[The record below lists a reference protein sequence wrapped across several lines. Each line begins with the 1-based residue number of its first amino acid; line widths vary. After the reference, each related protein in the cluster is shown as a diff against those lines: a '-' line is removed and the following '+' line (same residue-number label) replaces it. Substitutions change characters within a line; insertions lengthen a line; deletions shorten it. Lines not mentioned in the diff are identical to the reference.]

1 MDSSGRGRAKS
12 KALIVVA
19 AAVIAAI
26 GGAGYA
32 LGANS
37 GSPGRVAI
45 GTTSNTT
52 ERATPVRRQTSSTTI
67 PPPATIAPSS
77 SIPLATTA
85 TTARTVPPVP
95 STQAPALPTTS
106 MTAPAVTT
114 TTSCINTRFVS
125 QLSSDFGVMDG
136 IYRDLYRWAHA
147 SWGSPAASAQLEA
160 WYNSIWTIYRVEAR
174 NLATCQPASWVFN
187 GACFNWDTRSCGTIR
202 VGPRY

>member
-52 ERATPVRRQTSSTTI
+52 ERTTPVPRQTSSTTI

-125 QLSSDFGVMDG
+125 QLSSDIGVMDG
-136 IYRDLYRWAHA
+136 IYRTLYLRAY
-147 SWGSPAASAQLEA
+147 GSSAASAQLEG
-160 WYNSIWTIYRVEAR
+160 WNNSNWAIYRVQAR
-174 NLATCQPASWVFN
+174 NLATCQAASWVFN
-187 GACFNWDTRSCGTIR
+187 GACFNWDTQFCGNIR
-202 VGPRY
+202 VGPR